1 MRTRRLLIPGVA
13 MLLALSAKNAHAQQG
28 RISGTVTDQQ
38 ASMPIPSAQ
47 VRVQGLNSGAITDDQ
62 GRFVLNNVPAGTVTI
77 VAQRLGYVMGQ
88 SQVTV
93 TSGGTATVSFQLTR
107 APLALDQVVTI
118 GYGTADRRNLTS
130 AVEQV
135 NGDELATR
143 PVPNLTQRLE
153 GVLPNVN
160 IRPMDGKPI
169 QSPTINIRGMTSIGT
184 GGSALVLVDGVEGDP
199 ALINPEDIESITVL
213 KDASSAAV
221 YGARGAF
228 GVLLINTKRPKA
240 NHFRINYGAT
250 YGLKTPTAIPDF
262 VTDGYTYARMFNQA
276 YQAYQGFAP
285 QQFNKTMAF
294 NQPLLDSLAARS
306 AAGTRPGTVVGT
318 DGNYIYYN
326 STDWMKLLYNDHVP
340 AVDQHFSVSRGTDNA
355 QFMVSGRY
363 TGQDGL
369 FRYNSDNFAQKNLR
383 ANGGMR
389 MADWLN
395 VRSSFDFSNRTY
407 HNPLN
412 VGEGGGVWRNLEDNT
427 QPLAALFNPD
437 GTLTASSAYSVGD
450 LAYGKNGIDYNRN
463 VYRSTTEAVGDFFN
477 NRVQLTSDFTF
488 QKQTDANSQRR
499 VPVPYSTRPGTL
511 TYLGTATNDL
521 QNDDQTTNYLATNLY
536 GEFNTTLGAK
546 HSIRAMAGVNYEDH
560 TWDRLLAQRNGLIFP
575 DATDLNLALGTSTTI
590 TGGYERWNV
599 LGTFTR
605 LNYSYDDRYLLE
617 FTGRYD
623 GSSKFPQD
631 QRFAF
636 FPSVSGAWRISQEPF
651 WKVDPKLVNDL
662 RLRASWGR
670 MGNGNVGAY
679 QFQQQFGISQSGFI
693 TNGTKP
699 NQTSAPAVL
708 PNGLT
713 WETAATTNVGLDF
726 DILSNRLTFSGDVYT
741 RKTTNMYTASLTPP
755 AVFGAGAPK
764 GNYADLATK
773 GWELSLGWQDGF
785 HLGGKPGTYGIRV
798 SLSDNHAKILKYNN
812 PNGLLSDYYVGQNIG
827 DVWGFVTEG
836 FFVDSAD
843 IARHATQ
850 AYLTNG
856 CCGYKPGDLKFKDL
870 NGDAKIDPG
879 LNKLSDHGDLTIIGN
894 TTPRYTYGVDI
905 TSGWRGF
912 NVSGFFQ
919 GVGKQQWKPST
930 EADYFWGQYNR
941 PYDLIPTWQLKP
953 GVIWTPENPSQS
965 AFLPR
970 YIGYAA
976 NGTNRSVGAPQTK
989 YMMNVAYVRLK
1000 NLQVAY
1006 DLPTRFSQR
1015 FGSTKT
1021 TVYVTG
1027 ENLWTYSPLF
1037 KYVKNVDPENISA
1050 GSDLILTSGTS
1061 GDGLNYPMMKT
1072 FVFGL
1077 TLGF

>member
-1 MRTRRLLIPGVA
+1 MRTVRLIPGLA
-13 MLLALSAKNAHAQQG
+13 MLLALSAKTAYAQQG

-38 ASMPIPSAQ
+38 ASTPIPSAQ
-47 VRVQGLNSGAITDDQ
+47 VRVQGLAIAAMTDDQ
-62 GRFVLNNVPAGTVTI
+62 GRFTLNNVPAGTVTI
-77 VAQRLGYVMGQ
+77 VAQRIGYVMGQ

-93 TSGGTATVSFQLTR
+93 AGGAADTVSFQLNR
-107 APLALDQVVTI
+107 AAMELDQVVTI
-118 GYGTADRRNLTS
+118 GYGTADRRNLTG

-135 NGDELATR
+135 NGEQLAAR
-143 PVPNLTQRLE
+143 AVPNLTQGLQ

-160 IRPMDGKPI
+160 IRLMDGKPI
-169 QSPTINIRGMTSIGT
+169 QAPAINIRGTTSIGT

-199 ALINPEDIESITVL
+199 ALLNPDDVESITVL

-228 GVLLINTKRPKA
+228 GVLLINTKRPTA
-240 NHFRINYGAT
+240 NQFRINYGAT

-262 VTDGYTYARMFNQA
+262 VTDGYTYAKMFNQA

-285 QQFNKTMAF
+285 QQFNKTMVF
-294 NQPLLDSLAARS
+294 NQALLDSLAARS
-306 AAGTRPGTVVGT
+306 KAGTAPGTVIGA
-318 DGNYIYYN
+318 DGNYVYYN

-340 AVDQHFSVSRGTDNA
+340 AVDQHFSVSRGSDNT

-363 TGQDGL
+363 AGQDGL
-369 FRYNSDNFAQKNLR
+369 FRYNSDDFTQKNLR
-383 ANGGMR
+383 ANGGLR
-389 MADWLN
+389 MTNWLN
-395 VRSSFDFSNRTY
+395 VRASFDFSNRKY

-450 LAYGKNGIDYNRN
+450 LAYGKNGIDFNRN
-463 VYRSTTEAVGDFFN
+463 VYRSTTEAIADFFD
-477 NRVQLTSDFTF
+477 RHLELTSDFTF
-488 QKQTDANSQRR
+488 QKQTDANTQRR
-499 VPVPYSTRPGTL
+499 VPVPYSTRPGTVA
-511 TYLGTATNDL
+511 YLGTATNDL
-521 QNDDQTTNYLATNLY
+521 QNDDQSTDYIATNFY
-536 GEFNTTLGAK
+536 GAFNTTFATK
-546 HSIRAMAGVNYEDH
+546 HSMRAMAGVNFEQH

-575 DATDLNLALGTSTTI
+575 DASDLNLALGTSTTI

-623 GSSKFPQD
+623 GSSKFPKD

-651 WKVDPKLVNDL
+651 WKLSPKLVNDL
-662 RLRASWGR
+662 RVRASWGT

-726 DILSNRLTFSGDVYT
+726 DMLSNRLTFSGDVYT
-741 RKTTNMYTASLTPP
+741 RKTTNMYTAALTPP

-785 HLGGKPGTYGIRV
+785 GLAGKPATYGIHLSV
-798 SLSDNHAKILKYNN
+798 SDNHATILKYNN
-812 PNGLLSDYYVGQNIG
+812 PNGLLGDYYVGQRIG
-827 DVWGFVTEG
+827 DLWGFTTEG

-843 IARHATQ
+843 IAHHASQT
-850 AYLTNG
+850 YLTNG
-856 CCGYKPGDLKFKDL
+856 CCGYKPGDLKFRDL
-870 NGDAKIDPG
+870 NGDGKVDPG
-879 LNKLSDHGDLTIIGN
+879 LNRLSDHGDLSVIGN
-894 TTPRYTYGVDI
+894 TAPRYTYGVSVN
-905 TSGWRGF
+905 SGWRGIS
-912 NVSGFFQ
+912 VSGFFQ

-941 PYDLIPTWQLKP
+941 PYDLIPTWQMKQ
-953 GVIWTPENPSQS
+953 GVIWTPENPSQD

-989 YMMNVAYVRLK
+989 YMMNVSYVRLK

-1006 DLPTRFSQR
+1006 DLPATLAQR
-1015 FGSTKT
+1015 YGSTRT
-1021 TVYVTG
+1021 TLYVTG

-1037 KYVKNVDPENISA
+1037 RYVKDVDPENISA

-1061 GDGLNYPMMKT
+1061 GDGLNYPIMKT

-1077 TLGF
+1077 SLNF

>member
-1 MRTRRLLIPGVA
+1 MRTLRRLIPGLA
-13 MLLALSAKNAHAQQG
+13 TLLALSAGNARAQHG

-38 ASMPIPSAQ
+38 ASTPIPSAQ
-47 VRVQGLNSGAITDDQ
+47 VRVQGANISAITDGKGQ
-62 GRFVLNNVPAGTVTI
+62 FILNDVPAGTVTI

-93 TSGGTATVSFQLTR
+93 ISGGAATVSFQLAR
-107 APLALDQVVTI
+107 AALALDQVVTI

-130 AVEQV
+130 AIEQV

-143 PVPNLTQRLE
+143 PVPNLTQGLQ

-169 QSPTINIRGMTSIGT
+169 QAPTINIRGMTSIGT
-184 GGSALVLVDGVEGDP
+184 GGSALVLIDGVEGDP
-199 ALINPEDIESITVL
+199 ALINPDDVESITVL

-240 NHFRINYGAT
+240 NQFRINYGAT
-250 YGLKTPTAIPDF
+250 YGLKQPTAIPDF
-262 VTDGYTYARMFNQA
+262 VTDGYTYATMFNQA
-276 YQAYQGFAP
+276 YQAWQGFAP
-285 QQFNKTMAF
+285 QQFNKTMVF
-294 NQPLLDSLAARS
+294 NQALLDSLEARS
-306 AAGTRPGTVVGT
+306 KAGMPGATVVGA
-318 DGNYIYYN
+318 DGNFVYYN
-326 STDWMKLLYNDHVP
+326 NTDWMKLLYNDHVP

-363 TGQDGL
+363 VGQDGL
-369 FRYNSDNFAQKNLR
+369 FRYNSDDFAQKNLR
-383 ANGGMR
+383 ANGGLR

-395 VRSSFDFSNRTY
+395 VRESFDFSNRKY

-427 QPLAALFNPD
+427 QPLSALFNPD
-437 GTLTASSAYSVGD
+437 GTLTAASAYSVGD
-450 LAYGKNGIDYNRN
+450 LAYGKNGIDYTRN
-463 VYRSTTEAVGDFFN
+463 VYRSTTEAVGSFLD
-477 NRVQLTSDFTF
+477 NRLQLTSDFTF

-499 VPVPYSTRPGTL
+499 VPVPYSTRPGAIA
-511 TYLGTATNDL
+511 YLGTSTNDL
-521 QNDDQTTNYLATNLY
+521 QNDDQNTDYIATNLY
-536 GEFNTTLGAK
+536 GEFNTTFRGK
-546 HSIRAMAGVNYEDH
+546 HSLRAMAGVNYEQH

-575 DATDLNLALGTSTTI
+575 DATDLNLALGTATTI

-651 WKVDPKLVNDL
+651 WKVNPTLVNDL
-662 RLRASWGR
+662 RLRASWGT

-726 DILSNRLTFSGDVYT
+726 DMLSNRLTFSGDLYD
-741 RKTTNMYTASLTPP
+741 RKTTNMYTAALTPP
-755 AVFGAGAPK
+755 AVFGAAPPK
-764 GNYADLATK
+764 GNYADLSTK

-785 HLGGKPGTYGIRV
+785 HVGGKPATYGVRV
-798 SLSDNHAKILKYNN
+798 SLSDNHANILKYNN
-812 PNGLLSDYYVGQNIG
+812 PNGLLGDYYVGQTIG
-827 DVWGFVTEG
+827 SVWGYQTEG

-843 IARHATQ
+843 IAHHASQT
-850 AYLTNG
+850 ALSNG
-856 CCGYKPGDLKFKDL
+856 CCGYKPGDIKFKDL
-870 NGDAKIDPG
+870 NGDGKIDPG
-879 LNKLSDHGDLTIIGN
+879 LNTLADHGDLRIIGN
-894 TTPRYTYGVDI
+894 TTPRYTYGVNLNG
-905 TSGWRGF
+905 GWRGVS
-912 NVSGFFQ
+912 VSGFFQ
-919 GVGKQQWKPST
+919 GVGKQQWQPSK

-941 PYDLIPTWQLKP
+941 PYDLIPSWQLKP
-953 GVIWTPENPSQS
+953 GVIWTPENPSQD

-970 YIGYAA
+970 YLGYSA
-976 NGTNRSVGAPQTK
+976 NGTTRSVGAPQTK
-989 YMMNVAYVRLK
+989 YMMNIAYVRLK
-1000 NLQVAY
+1000 NLQVSY
-1006 DLPTRFSQR
+1006 DLPAKLSQR
-1015 FGSTKT
+1015 YGSSKT

-1027 ENLWTYSPLF
+1027 ENLWTYSPLY
-1037 KYVKNVDPENISA
+1037 KYVKDVDVENLSA

-1072 FVFGL
+1072 FVLGL